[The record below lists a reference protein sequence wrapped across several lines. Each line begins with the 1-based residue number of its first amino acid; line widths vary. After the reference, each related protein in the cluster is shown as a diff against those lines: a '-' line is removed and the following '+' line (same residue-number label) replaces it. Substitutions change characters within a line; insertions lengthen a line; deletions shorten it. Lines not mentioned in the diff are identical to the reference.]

1 MLLRPKGKKYYDEI
15 HFHWPIRRKNTVFNF
30 VVEFRKNSFIWQTK
44 DEFLGKIKMALHIF

>member
-30 VVEFRKNSFIWQTK
+30 VVEFRKNSLYNI
-44 DEFLGKIKMALHIF
+44 IYMAD